1 VSARFVFLD
10 RDGTLVRDHGY
21 THRVEDYALL
31 PDVREGLG
39 RLARAGFRLAIVTNQ
54 SGIGRGYYDVAA
66 FQAFQRVLVDDLAR
80 SGIALEAS
88 FFCPH
93 LPDAGCACRKP
104 APGLLLEAARA
115 LGADLAA
122 SFVIGDRVAD
132 AEAGRRAGCRDVV
145 IVRRPGAPDPGA
157 PADVAVVHDLD
168 AAARWILARAAEP
181 PSGRPAADA

>member
-31 PDVREGLG
+31 PGVREGLG
-39 RLARAGFRLAIVTNQ
+39 RLARAGFRLVVVTNQ
-54 SGIGRGYYDVAA
+54 SGIGRGFYDAAA
-66 FQAFQRVLVDDLAR
+66 FHAFQRVLADDLAR

-104 APGLLLEAARA
+104 APGLLLEAART
-115 LGADLAA
+115 LGADLTA
-122 SFVIGDRVAD
+122 SFVVGDRAAD

-145 IVRRPGAPDPGA
+145 LVRADGAPDPGA
-157 PADVAVVHDLD
+157 PADVAVVPDVD
-168 AAARWILARAAEP
+168 AAARWILERDAGPRASAGEP
-181 PSGRPAADA
+181 QA